1 MAQGRS
7 ARLACA
13 AERTNG
19 ELCATA
25 WNRRLFSDGGG
36 GGGGGGGV
44 GGVGGGGGSMTEIHI
59 TVCRLGILKRHAF
72 ANDSVT

>member
-36 GGGGGGGV
+36 GGGGGV
-44 GGVGGGGGSMTEIHI
+44 VVVVE
-59 TVCRLGILKRHAF
+59 VVVVA
-72 ANDSVT
+72 

>member
-13 AERTNG
+13 AERTDG

-36 GGGGGGGV
+36 GGGA
-44 GGVGGGGGSMTEIHI
+44 GGGGGGTCHYVQTKSIIET
-59 TVCRLGILKRHAF
+59 CLCQ
-72 ANDSVT
+72 

>member
-36 GGGGGGGV
+36 G
-44 GGVGGGGGSMTEIHI
+44 SMTEIHI